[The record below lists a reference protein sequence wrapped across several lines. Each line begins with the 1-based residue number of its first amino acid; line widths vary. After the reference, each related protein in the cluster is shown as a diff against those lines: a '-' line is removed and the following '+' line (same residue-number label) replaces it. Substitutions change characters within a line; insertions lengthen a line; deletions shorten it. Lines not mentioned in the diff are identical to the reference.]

1 MGRRKLRHNSGLI
14 MQPAVKKKKP
24 GGGGRRVREKREEGF
39 SYGVRKNL
47 ATGMNFI
54 PLTCSI

>member
-1 MGRRKLRHNSGLI
+1 MRP
-14 MQPAVKKKKP
+14 MAFPALKKKKP
-24 GGGGRRVREKREEGF
+24 GGGGRRVREKREEEF

-54 PLTCSI
+54 PLTSSI

>member
-1 MGRRKLRHNSGLI
+1 

-39 SYGVRKNL
+39 SYGVLKERAFLVVSVN
-47 ATGMNFI
+47 ASPSWGHRR
-54 PLTCSI
+54 

>member
-1 MGRRKLRHNSGLI
+1 MAF
-14 MQPAVKKKKP
+14 PALKKKKP

-54 PLTCSI
+54 PLTSSILPSLSWGFDVLV

>member
-1 MGRRKLRHNSGLI
+1 

-24 GGGGRRVREKREEGF
+24 GGVGRRVREKREEGF